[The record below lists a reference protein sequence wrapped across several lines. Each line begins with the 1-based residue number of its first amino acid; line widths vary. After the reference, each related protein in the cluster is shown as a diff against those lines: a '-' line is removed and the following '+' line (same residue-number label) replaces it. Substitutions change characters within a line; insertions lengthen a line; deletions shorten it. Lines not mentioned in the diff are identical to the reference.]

1 MASTITPSAS
11 AVTITPPATEITP
24 IPAKHARRRIAF
36 IRERLRDLHAERKRL
51 DAELQMLKEQ
61 IGVKGK

>member
-11 AVTITPPATEITP
+11 VVTITPPATDITP
-24 IPAKHARRRIAF
+24 VPAKHARRRIAF
-36 IRERLRDLHAERKRL
+36 IRERLRDLSAEKKRL

-61 IGVKGK
+61 VGLKVK